1 MVNELEIKDALK
13 NARKELQILLDNNTG
28 SNFEETNG
36 TFADME
42 KRADEYEHEYAEP
55 SSTIQGVCGWFDQIE
70 KALEGP
76 ETLSPPVDK
85 QTLAIDSNTAITM
98 AKDALTRAEGLAG
111 SDFDSIVDGIL
122 WDVIVLLKLVRQG
135 ASNHLLGQANMEL
148 NNSLAELRL
157 AAQQQINTTLGLWK
171 NG

>member
-1 MVNELEIKDALK
+1 VVNELEIKDALK

-55 SSTIQGVCGWFDQIE
+55 SSTIQGICGWFDQIE
-70 KALEGP
+70 KAIEGP
-76 ETLSPPVDK
+76 ETLSKYANQDIK
-85 QTLAIDSNTAITM
+85 SIDANDAITC
-98 AKDALTRAEGLAG
+98 ARDALTRVEGEAG
-111 SDFDSIVDGIL
+111 GDLDSIVDGVL

-135 ASNHLLGQANMEL
+135 ASNSMLGQANMEL
-148 NNSLAELRL
+148 NDSLAELRI
-157 AAQQQINTTLGLWK
+157 AEIKKASEVK
-171 NG
+171 